1 MTVAA
6 PSPKSGFFAAI
17 GHRWRIVAAVAG
29 GVVASLV
36 AGAEISAPSAR
47 PLFGWVVG
55 AAIYVVTTLWMFY
68 TTDEA
73 TVRRHAAQE
82 DENRGILTAGI
93 LAAAAASL
101 GVAIFALRHAT
112 GLVSGD
118 AKASQMIVVWLACST
133 LILSWLMAQC
143 LFVLHYAHRYF
154 GDHDDNGQVDG
165 GIKFPGEPPR
175 TYRDFIYVAVCVGA
189 TCQVSDFNITTCR
202 FRNLV
207 TLHALFA
214 FAFNTMILA
223 LGINIIAGLVGH

>member
-1 MTVAA
+1 MTAA
-6 PSPKSGFFAAI
+6 NTSRKPALFTAI
-17 GHRWRIVAAVAG
+17 GHRWRIVAAAAG
-29 GVVASLV
+29 GVAASLV
-36 AGAEISAPSAR
+36 AGVEFNAPSAA

-55 AAIYVVTTLWMFY
+55 AAIYVITTAWMFY

-73 TVRRHAAQE
+73 AVRRHAAQE

-101 GVAIFALRHAT
+101 GVAMFALRHAK

-118 AKASQMIVVWLACST
+118 AQASQMIVVCLASST

-154 GDHDDNGQVDG
+154 GDPDRDG
-165 GIKFPGEPPR
+165 RTDQGIEFPGEPPR
-175 TYRDFIYVAVCVGA
+175 SYRDFIYVAVCVGA

-207 TLHALFA
+207 TLHGLFA